1 MGTNYYVKRDPCP
14 HCGRSDDRL
23 HIGKSSFG
31 WTFTFQGTETIRS
44 EDDWRRE
51 LAKPDVIIQDEYDR
65 PVTQEE
71 FWLMV
76 DSKRDSLWN
85 HARDV
90 YDPNSSYTKYE
101 QQSHSTYRTPVLH
114 DPPREWLDDKGNSFS
129 LGDFS

>member
-44 EDDWRRE
+44 EADWRAE

-76 DSKRDSLWN
+76 ESKRGAEWN

-90 YDPNSSYTKYE
+90 YDPDSAYTKHE
-101 QQSHSTYRTPVLH
+101 QQHYPGFRGHVHPGPDH
-114 DPPREWLDDKGNSFS
+114 EWLDDKGNSFS